1 MITDDQLNEFRERGT
16 KLRVIRDIDPIHD
29 VKGIVVAWDEH
40 SVLIRKQNRKVI
52 KLVRSYKF
60 QPWEQE
66 RGKDETIEKMDS
78 SS

>member
-1 MITDDQLNEFRERGT
+1 MITDDQLNQFREIGT
-16 KLRVIRDIDPIHD
+16 KLRVIRDIDPLND

-52 KLVRSYKF
+52 KLVRSYTF

-66 RGKDETIEKMDS
+66 R
-78 SS
+78 

>member
-1 MITDDQLNEFRERGT
+1 MITDDQLNEFREIGT
-16 KLRVIRDIDPIHD
+16 KLRVIRDIDPIND

-52 KLVRSYKF
+52 KLVRSYTF

-66 RGKDETIEKMDS
+66 R
-78 SS
+78 